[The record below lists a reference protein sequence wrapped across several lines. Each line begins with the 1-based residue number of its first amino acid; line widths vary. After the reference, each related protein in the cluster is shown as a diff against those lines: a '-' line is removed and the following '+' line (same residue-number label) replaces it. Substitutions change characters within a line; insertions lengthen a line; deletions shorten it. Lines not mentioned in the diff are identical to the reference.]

1 MNSSTDR
8 RARTHTAEPLPA
20 PAEGHPPAGR
30 AIGPMSTLVEPDA
43 TQTWAAGAAIVW
55 MAAAASGNHPRPL
68 LSWRHPTKLISFVR
82 AVRDSDHECTAQ

>member
-55 MAAAASGNHPRPL
+55 MAAAASGK
-68 LSWRHPTKLISFVR
+68 SSTPTSVVATSHKADLFRSR
-82 AVRDSDHECTAQ
+82 CTGQRS